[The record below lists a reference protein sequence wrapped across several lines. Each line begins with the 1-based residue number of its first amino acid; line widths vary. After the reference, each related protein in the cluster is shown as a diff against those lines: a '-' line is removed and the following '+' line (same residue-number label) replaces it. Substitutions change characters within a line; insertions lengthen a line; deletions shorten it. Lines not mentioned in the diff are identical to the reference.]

1 MFCFI
6 FLFAYNNNNKIVYN
20 MAKEQTIYF
29 TKQKGKQ
36 VPIRKEIE
44 LVKKKPKIAIESEK
58 DLKRKLRGDK
68 KPLVVE
74 IPTKVSRKLA
84 KELKDTAERQPK
96 SLDYLNKKYASG
108 TSIAKIKEYNQ
119 LLKKRGVDISN
130 ILEKKRKAVEER
142 KGKEVQLP
150 PEFYQLIKALK
161 PEAFAREQ
169 LPSEKQEQER
179 KELQIQADFIN
190 TLEDKIDNPDV
201 QKQIASQF
209 AILKTL
215 KEKEK
220 LLDILKK
227 SDTSKLPPKIPKET
241 KAEKVKQAEAEAE
254 AEAEPEEA
262 PPTFEDVMAELALQD
277 PLSENER
284 IAEKA
289 KLSEEQ
295 LNYIITSNLDL
306 LKKELKRLK
315 VSQSADMITSFSNS
329 SIRAQT
335 EFLKALDNASTWQ
348 DAYKIFKKPIP
359 SLTQKSTGTKS
370 SSKKTTKKKSVASSA
385 EGEGLELKKEKKVKG
400 GALLQEVGK
409 SRNDPRKSYQSFF

>member
-1 MFCFI
+1 
-6 FLFAYNNNNKIVYN
+6 

-29 TKQKGKQ
+29 TKQKGKNA
-36 VPIRKEIE
+36 PIRKEIE

-74 IPTKVSRKLA
+74 IPSKVSKKLA

-108 TSIAKIKEYNQ
+108 TSIAKIKEYNA

-130 ILEKKRKAVEER
+130 ILEKKRKAVEEK

-220 LLDILKK
+220 LLEILKK
-227 SDTSKLPPKIPKET
+227 SDTSKVPPKIPKET
-241 KAEKVKQAEAEAE
+241 KAEKAKEAEAE
-254 AEAEPEEA
+254 AKAEAAEAEAAAAAPGAAAEA
-262 PPTFEDVMAELALQD
+262 PLEDLPPSYEEISKTFQELNKEKFTIED
-277 PLSENER
+277 
-284 IAEKA
+284 
-289 KLSEEQ
+289 
-295 LNYIITSNLDL
+295 
-306 LKKELKRLK
+306 
-315 VSQSADMITSFSNS
+315 
-329 SIRAQT
+329 
-335 EFLKALDNASTWQ
+335 
-348 DAYKIFKKPIP
+348 DAY
-359 SLTQKSTGTKS
+359 
-370 SSKKTTKKKSVASSA
+370 
-385 EGEGLELKKEKKVKG
+385 
-400 GALLQEVGK
+400 
-409 SRNDPRKSYQSFF
+409 

>member
-1 MFCFI
+1 MS
-6 FLFAYNNNNKIVYN
+6 
-20 MAKEQTIYF
+20 KEQTIYF
-29 TKQKGKQ
+29 TKQKGKNA
-36 VPIRKEIE
+36 PIRKEIE
-44 LVKKKPKIAIESEK
+44 LVKKKPKIAIESTK

-74 IPTKVSRKLA
+74 IPSKVSKKLA

-108 TSIAKIKEYNQ
+108 TSIAKIKEYNE

-190 TLEDKIDNPDV
+190 TLEDKINDPDV

-209 AILKTL
+209 AVLKTI
-215 KEKEK
+215 KEKQQ

-241 KAEKVKQAEAEAE
+241 KAEKAKEAEAEAE
-254 AEAEPEEA
+254 AEAKAKAKAPAEADEGDLPPAYA
-262 PPTFEDVMAELALQD
+262 PPTFEDVLAEVAKQD

-284 IAEKA
+284 IAKKE

-295 LNYIITSNLDL
+295 LNQIIDSNLQT

-315 VSQSADMITSFSNS
+315 VSQSADMITSFSKS
-329 SIRAQT
+329 SIRGQT

-348 DAYKIFKKPIP
+348 DAYKIFGKPLP
-359 SLTQKSTGTKS
+359 SLTQKSTSLKS
-370 SSKKTTKKKSVASSA
+370 STKKTTKKAIASSA
-385 EGEGLELKKEKKVKG
+385 EGEGLELKKEKKVEG

-409 SRNDPRKSYQSFF
+409 SRNDPRKSFQSFF